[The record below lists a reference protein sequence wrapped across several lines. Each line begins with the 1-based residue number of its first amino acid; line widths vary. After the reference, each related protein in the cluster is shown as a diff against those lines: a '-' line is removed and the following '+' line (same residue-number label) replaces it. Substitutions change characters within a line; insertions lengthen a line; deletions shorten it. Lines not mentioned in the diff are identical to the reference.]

1 MSKRKR
7 RHLTAE
13 FKARV
18 AKEALKEEQT
28 IQQIA
33 KDNDIAPTQVS
44 AWKKEL
50 EERMTE
56 IFDRKNAIDE
66 AAQKQEKLTARLERK
81 VGQLVIEKEFLEKS
95 AISWE
100 SISAKGSQFTG
111 QDWIGELKKNDILV
125 SMDGKGRWM
134 DNLFIERLWRS
145 LKYEKIRL
153 YSYNSMREL
162 RENIRDWMEFY
173 NHERM
178 HQHLDYTTPWSN
190 YEQTLNH
197 GAKKAA

>member
-95 AISWE
+95 AISWG

-134 DNLFIERLWRS
+134 DNVFIERLWRS
-145 LKYEKIRL
+145 VKYEKL
-153 YSYNSMREL
+153 KLWSYETVGEASQL
-162 RENIRDWMEFY
+162 VSDWLGFY
-173 NHERM
+173 NHRRSHTALGGQSPWVVCEPEI
-178 HQHLDYTTPWSN
+178 TTA
-190 YEQTLNH
+190 T
-197 GAKKAA
+197 AA

>member
-95 AISWE
+95 AISWG

-134 DNLFIERLWRS
+134 DNVFIERLWRS
-145 LKYEKIRL
+145 VKYEKL
-153 YSYNSMREL
+153 KLWSYETVGEASQL
-162 RENIRDWMEFY
+162 VSDW
-173 NHERM
+173 
-178 HQHLDYTTPWSN
+178 L
-190 YEQTLNH
+190 
-197 GAKKAA
+197 

>member
-28 IQQIA
+28 VQQIA

-56 IFDRKNAIDE
+56 IFERKNAVDE
-66 AAQKQEKLTARLERK
+66 AAQKQGKLTAQLERK
-81 VGQLVIEKEFLEKS
+81 VGRLVIEKEFLEKKCEQLGIDLS
-95 AISWE
+95 
-100 SISAKGSQFTG
+100 
-111 QDWIGELKKNDILV
+111 
-125 SMDGKGRWM
+125 
-134 DNLFIERLWRS
+134 ER
-145 LKYEKIRL
+145 
-153 YSYNSMREL
+153 
-162 RENIRDWMEFY
+162 
-173 NHERM
+173 
-178 HQHLDYTTPWSN
+178 P
-190 YEQTLNH
+190 
-197 GAKKAA
+197 